1 MVIVFM
7 TIFVI
12 VIFVIMIIVIVTI
25 RSSIMCVFSRQ
36 SGSHWEGWLIIKK
49 LNWVILG
56 QYDGDEKTD
65 EDDGDDDY
73 NRDDVEIE
81 EVFMYL

>member
-1 MVIVFM
+1 
-7 TIFVI
+7 
-12 VIFVIMIIVIVTI
+12 
-25 RSSIMCVFSRQ
+25 MCVFSRQ

-49 LNWVILG
+49 LNWVIISYWPNITVIFG

-73 NRDDVEIE
+73 NRGDVEIE

>member
-12 VIFVIMIIVIVTI
+12 FVIIMIIVIVTI
-25 RSSIMCVFSRQ
+25 RSSIICVFSRQ

-49 LNWVILG
+49 LNWVIFG

-65 EDDGDDDY
+65 EDDGDHDY

-81 EVFMYL
+81 EVYMSL

>member
-1 MVIVFM
+1 
-7 TIFVI
+7 
-12 VIFVIMIIVIVTI
+12 
-25 RSSIMCVFSRQ
+25 MCVFPPIRISLRRLVDYK
-36 SGSHWEGWLIIKK
+36 ETK
-49 LNWVILG
+49 LG

-81 EVFMYL
+81 EVYMYL